1 MTASTLVS
9 EGSDFANIGEIRQAA
24 LQAGGMDPDGFR
36 FRVAEYDK
44 QTGVLLSYRL
54 RDASLVEAVE
64 VVRQSIPGCPCS
76 SFVLEPV
83 AFIQ

>member
-1 MTASTLVS
+1 MTSTLVS
-9 EGSDFANIGEIRQAA
+9 EGGDFANIGEIRHAA
-24 LQAGGMDPDGFR
+24 LQAGGMDPAGFR

-54 RDASLVEAVE
+54 NDASLTEAVE
-64 VVRQSIPGCPCS
+64 EVRQSSPDRPCS